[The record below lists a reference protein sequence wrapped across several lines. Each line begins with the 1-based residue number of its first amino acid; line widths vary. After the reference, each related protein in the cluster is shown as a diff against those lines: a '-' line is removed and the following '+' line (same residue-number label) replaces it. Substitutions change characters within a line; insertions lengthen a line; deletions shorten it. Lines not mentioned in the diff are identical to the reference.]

1 MAFNPS
7 RPVAQTEIDADELRA
22 QFNALKALNDG
33 LPTSPQMMD
42 VLAAQTAGACPDIQP
57 LNLTVS
63 NPPTQ
68 AQTQAIADK
77 VDEIL
82 AQLQRQ

>member
-1 MAFNPS
+1 MPFNPS

-22 QFNALKALNDG
+22 QFNALKALNDAV
-33 LPTSPQMMD
+33 PTSTAMMD
-42 VLAAQTAGACPDIQP
+42 VLAAQTGGACPDIQP